1 MYVNAWD
8 RFTASAINLQYS
20 EIQTFGQ
27 NIKYIDDK
35 MKQDAY
41 CSRRFL
47 FSKSS
52 TTSSSYHQSQ
62 HHSTMLLLLHIRFVW
77 HRISLFLSSVCNTPC
92 TMMVSRIYLLSTK
105 GLVISR
111 VLSSSSPISIPPQSG
126 ASLRDR

>member
-1 MYVNAWD
+1 
-8 RFTASAINLQYS
+8 
-20 EIQTFGQ
+20 
-27 NIKYIDDK
+27 

-126 ASLRDR
+126 ASLRDRCARDYELLKTNVCLLFSGTPCSMKNLTQINTQ